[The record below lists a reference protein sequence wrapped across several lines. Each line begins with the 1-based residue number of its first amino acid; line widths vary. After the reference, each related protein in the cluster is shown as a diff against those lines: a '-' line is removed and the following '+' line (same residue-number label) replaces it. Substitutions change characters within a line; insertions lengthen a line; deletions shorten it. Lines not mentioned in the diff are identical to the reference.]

1 MNQEEK
7 IIELFKIGNTI
18 LSIKKEL
25 KIPYSKIIE
34 ILEKNDLKKPKK
46 FFSDEQKKEIVNLYK
61 KGKTI
66 TEIGKKIGFS
76 TTSVGS
82 FLEKENLRIRKKKDE
97 ISKNSF
103 EKYEKNKKE
112 LIRKYKNGESIL
124 KISKEYKLKS
134 CYLKKYLND
143 WGIKTKTQ
151 KKYFYDE
158 TFFEKIDTEE
168 KAYWLGFLYA
178 DGCVQENKKRKR
190 CILELAEKDKEH
202 LILFAKKIRKNF
214 DEKTLYSRI
223 RIDTLGYDKHL
234 PIEKRRTYKSC
245 AFYIQSKKIAEDL
258 IKLGCVPDKS
268 LILTFPTEEQVPE
281 ELIRHFVRGFFDG
294 DGSVTNLNS
303 NKSFTFI
310 GTLKFLEK
318 IQLELFNIGIGKT
331 KIMKNKNIFRF
342 SKSIRK
348 KDTITKIYNYFY
360 KDSNIYLKRKYDI
373 FSNLMPSEAEN
384 K

>member
-234 PIEKRRTYKSC
+234 PIEK
-245 AFYIQSKKIAEDL
+245 KK
-258 IKLGCVPDKS
+258 
-268 LILTFPTEEQVPE
+268 
-281 ELIRHFVRGFFDG
+281 
-294 DGSVTNLNS
+294 NL
-303 NKSFTFI
+303 
-310 GTLKFLEK
+310 
-318 IQLELFNIGIGKT
+318 
-331 KIMKNKNIFRF
+331 
-342 SKSIRK
+342 
-348 KDTITKIYNYFY
+348 
-360 KDSNIYLKRKYDI
+360 
-373 FSNLMPSEAEN
+373 
-384 K
+384 